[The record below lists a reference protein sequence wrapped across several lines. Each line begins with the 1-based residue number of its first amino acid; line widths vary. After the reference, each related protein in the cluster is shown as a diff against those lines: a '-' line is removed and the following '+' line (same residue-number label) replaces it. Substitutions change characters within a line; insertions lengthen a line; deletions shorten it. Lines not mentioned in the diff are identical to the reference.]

1 MITLFLRE
9 EKARENEMSFFI
21 MDSRKETASAN
32 LMLEIYCDKE
42 SITFGR
48 KHFPSR
54 VKQNKNL
61 LY

>member
-1 MITLFLRE
+1 MITLFLGE
-9 EKARENEMSFFI
+9 EKARENEISVFI
-21 MDSRKETASAN
+21 MDSGKETILAN
-32 LMLEIYCDKE
+32 IMLKRYCDKE

>member
-1 MITLFLRE
+1 MITLFLGE
-9 EKARENEMSFFI
+9 EKARENEISFFI
-21 MDSRKETASAN
+21 MDSRKETTSAN

-42 SITFGR
+42 SITFGL